1 MLLFITTA
9 ILNLNGFSFELK
21 ANAAGRL
28 GIHPLVKV
36 TACYRQLAYGT
47 SADQLDEQLQIADS
61 TFLETRQ
68 SFCDV
73 QRKNNSLS
81 GAQATTVKV
90 SVTVPVLSRHSR

>member
-1 MLLFITTA
+1 MWMLLFITIA

-36 TACYRQLAYGT
+36 TACFRHLAYGT
-47 SADQLDEQLQIADS
+47 SADQLDEQLQIAES

-73 QRKNNSLS
+73 RFPFFR
-81 GAQATTVKV
+81 AIIF
-90 SVTVPVLSRHSR
+90 